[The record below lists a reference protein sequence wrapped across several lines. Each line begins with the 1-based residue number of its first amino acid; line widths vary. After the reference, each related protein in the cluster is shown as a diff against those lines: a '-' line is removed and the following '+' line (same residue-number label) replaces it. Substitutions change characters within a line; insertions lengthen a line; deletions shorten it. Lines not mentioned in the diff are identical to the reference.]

1 VRKPVFL
8 LFMGNRSLYPFWRKS
23 QWEREREKGR
33 SNRKE
38 EAEEE
43 EEGEAKET
51 QMPCKNQS

>member
-1 VRKPVFL
+1 
-8 LFMGNRSLYPFWRKS
+8 MGNRSLYPFWRKS